1 MRFVILV
8 AVGLSAGAFAQGKRV
23 IDVNEAVNLAVGS
36 SPRLRAAQLQKEG
49 LDDQAKSVRGRML
62 PLIALNDEAQHY
74 RREFAIQFGP
84 QRFVARNQD
93 TNTFVAAADQPLTG
107 LLGLYKQ
114 YESVD
119 ASSLAAEAA
128 RRGGVRALEEAVRT
142 GYLRYFEAKA
152 AEDIAAASVQQLGE
166 QKETANARL
175 KAGAGTNADVLR
187 VDVAVANAKQQVLA
201 AKSQEASTRA
211 ALLIAMGFD
220 KDDGTVEFTEPTALE
235 EASPKLIAEEQAQ
248 QLAATQRDEVQRAKY
263 EHIAAENGA
272 WNKKW
277 ALLPQIDAEAAW
289 VNVQGQIF
297 APANSSYVGLKAS
310 WPVWEWGATFYAARA
325 ADRQADAAKANIEDQ
340 ERSVRQEA
348 SSRLAELTAA
358 VSAVDVAQTAIASAE
373 EAYRVTQ
380 ALVKAGSATTTD
392 LLDSQAALTQA
403 RLNLARAR
411 YERAIANVSLE
422 RSIGTTAEK

>member
-1 MRFVILV
+1 MRFVIVV
-8 AVGLSAGAFAQGKRV
+8 AVGLSAGALAQGKRV
-23 IDVNEAVNLAVGS
+23 IDVEEAVKLSIGS

-49 LDDQAKSVRGRML
+49 LEDQGRSVRGRML
-62 PLIALNDEAQHY
+62 PLIALNEEAQHY
-74 RREFAIQFGP
+74 DKPFTIAFGP
-84 QRFVARNQD
+84 QSFVARNQD
-93 TNTFVAAADQPLTG
+93 TNQFVAAANQPLTG

-114 YESVD
+114 YESID

-128 RRGGVRALEEAVRT
+128 RRGGERALAEAVRT
-142 GYLRYFEAKA
+142 GYLRYFESKA
-152 AEDIAAASVQQLGE
+152 AEEIGTASVQQLTE

-187 VDVAVANAKQQVLA
+187 VDVALANAKQQVLA
-201 AKSQEASTRA
+201 AKSQETSTRA
-211 ALLIAMGFD
+211 ALMIAMGFER
-220 KDDGTVEFTEPTALE
+220 DDGSVEFAKPSMLE
-235 EASPKLIAEEQAQ
+235 DATPRLLPEAEAQ
-248 QLAATQRDEVQRAKY
+248 DLATRQRDEVQRAKY
-263 EHIAAENGA
+263 DQIAAQNVV
-272 WNKKW
+272 WNKRW
-277 ALLPQIDAEAAW
+277 ALLPQVDAEAAYI
-289 VNVQGQIF
+289 NIQGQIF
-297 APANSSYVGLKAS
+297 APANQLYVGVKAS
-310 WPVWEWGATFYAARA
+310 WPIWEWGATWYAAQA
-325 ADRQADAAKANIEDQ
+325 AERQADAAKANVEDQ
-340 ERSVRQEA
+340 ERTVRQEA

-422 RSIGTTAEK
+422 RTIGSGGEK